1 MSKKIWCLQAI
12 KKINTEARNRCNRH
26 LKKFNITDAQLDVL
40 FFLFESGEA
49 KITQRDIEN
58 ELHLSNPTI
67 VSIID
72 RLEKKGFVRRVSSDK
87 DHRCKYIEV
96 TEQCAEIRNDV
107 YDGLIQNEE
116 CLLDGLSAD
125 ERDQLRNLLCKMLHN
140 IGGG

>member
-1 MSKKIWCLQAI
+1 MGKKIWCLQAI

-40 FFLFESGEA
+40 FFLFESGDE

-96 TEQCAEIRNDV
+96 TDQCAEIRNDV
-107 YDGLIQNEE
+107 YDGL
-116 CLLDGLSAD
+116 CL
-125 ERDQLRNLLCKMLHN
+125 
-140 IGGG
+140 